1 MIKIICVGKIK
12 EQYLRS
18 AISEYEKR
26 LKKFTKL
33 EIIEVNDESN
43 GNILEK
49 DINLAIG
56 LELEKECGVSYLVS
70 DFKKNDGYK
79 KSILFS
85 KEYNLYRQDYCGCV
99 YSKKERDERV
109 SQKD

>member
-49 DINLAIG
+49 EKNIIWILWLTNYRDIGNNVNWYI
-56 LELEKECGVSYLVS
+56 Y
-70 DFKKNDGYK
+70 
-79 KSILFS
+79 
-85 KEYNLYRQDYCGCV
+85 
-99 YSKKERDERV
+99 
-109 SQKD
+109 

>member
-33 EIIEVNDESN
+33 EII
-43 GNILEK
+43 
-49 DINLAIG
+49 
-56 LELEKECGVSYLVS
+56 
-70 DFKKNDGYK
+70 KK
-79 KSILFS
+79 FTH
-85 KEYNLYRQDYCGCV
+85 
-99 YSKKERDERV
+99 
-109 SQKD
+109 